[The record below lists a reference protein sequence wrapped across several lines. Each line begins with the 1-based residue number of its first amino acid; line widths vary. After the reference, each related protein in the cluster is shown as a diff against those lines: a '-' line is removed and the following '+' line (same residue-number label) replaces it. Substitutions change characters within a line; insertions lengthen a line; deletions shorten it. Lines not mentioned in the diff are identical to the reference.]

1 MPGLRQSRIN
11 VVEGVN
17 PKNVNW
23 MDLINDRNDSFHST
37 DLDGQV
43 KVCENVKFTDDHFI
57 QIEKY
62 IDTRNN
68 DIQNEENRKKKF
80 HHSTP
85 EKGHNAHH
93 QHLQQYS
100 GRNPRY
106 GSDVQSSNHKLS
118 SGIRHSTYGGQLSSG
133 GKNHNLASTHGS
145 SNEASEL
152 WHKKKA
158 KEEKLAVLHDKCETL
173 KRELAKE
180 LFILRNIT
188 VKNYE
193 REDKPPAVSNK
204 MEIDVLDDYNV
215 IIIVVLA
222 GLVIGLFFG
231 W

>member
-1 MPGLRQSRIN
+1 M
-11 VVEGVN
+11 
-17 PKNVNW
+17 
-23 MDLINDRNDSFHST
+23 
-37 DLDGQV
+37 
-43 KVCENVKFTDDHFI
+43 
-57 QIEKY
+57 
-62 IDTRNN
+62 
-68 DIQNEENRKKKF
+68 
-80 HHSTP
+80 
-85 EKGHNAHH
+85 
-93 QHLQQYS
+93 
-100 GRNPRY
+100 
-106 GSDVQSSNHKLS
+106 
-118 SGIRHSTYGGQLSSG
+118 
-133 GKNHNLASTHGS
+133 
-145 SNEASEL
+145 